1 MEDPDR
7 KEEPGRIK
15 LRTMLGELLERMEG
29 AEEVAGGIAR
39 EHPPYRA
46 MAEAVRKAT
55 DIVMMACEAEAY
67 GEREGHD

>member
-1 MEDPDR
+1 
-7 KEEPGRIK
+7 
-15 LRTMLGELLERMEG
+15 MLGELLERMEG

-39 EHPPYRA
+39 EYPPYRA

-67 GEREGHD
+67 GERDGDD